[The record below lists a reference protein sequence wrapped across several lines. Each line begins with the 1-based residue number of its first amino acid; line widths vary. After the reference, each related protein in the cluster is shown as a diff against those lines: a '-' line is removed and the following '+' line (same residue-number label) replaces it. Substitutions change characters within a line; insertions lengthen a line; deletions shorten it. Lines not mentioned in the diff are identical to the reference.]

1 MSEKKS
7 ERIFISKQK
16 LSVIGLIITIFN
28 PLPAGLIYGW
38 FLFKEKKT
46 KEDGKLIIIFSLFWG
61 AISLALAQKY
71 FGY

>member
-7 ERIFISKQK
+7 ESIFISKQK
-16 LSVIGLIITIFN
+16 LVVIGLIITIFN
-28 PLPAGLIYGW
+28 PLPAGLVYGW
-38 FLFKEKKT
+38 FLFREKKT
-46 KEDGKLIIIFSLFWG
+46 KRDGKLIIIFSLFWG